1 MPDYIYLLKN
11 RLSVHQRNAL
21 EHIREA
27 AREAGMTVFLVGGAV
42 RDLTSGSPVFDL
54 DVTVQGNAL
63 KLKKPLEKAGGKLWG
78 EHEPTRTLFFRFP
91 VGVTVEISSARREEY
106 PKPGKPVYHWDTV
119 LEDLRRRD
127 FTANAMALSLNEHSY
142 GLLMDPLNGVADIE
156 ARQLRLVSNYGFIED
171 PSRLLRATRLV
182 ARLGWQ
188 LDERTQTRFQNAK
201 EEKAIEALSPHLRGY
216 ELEEIG
222 HEEDGLRVLAAMEA
236 EGWMP
241 YLFPAW
247 TTASVDAPALEEV
260 RKLVTQLQMQG
271 VSPDIS
277 AASVHFLT
285 AKLSPKDLAAL
296 KAMFVRPGFVEE
308 WNHLDQAAKD
318 FSKQLSGKEAA
329 TPSATWKL
337 FTTADPQ
344 AVLWLGLTTKAP
356 AIQAKYKN
364 FFTVWPEAR
373 QKIPYALFQEL
384 RITPEVPG
392 YEELISRLFLG
403 TIDGELQTEEELRAF
418 LEPYSPPAPPP
429 PVTVRRTRGSKK
441 SEPKARIP
449 VEAEFDG
456 EPPELD
462 DEEAA
467 EEPPGEAD
475 EEEDDE
481 SEPEVSLPPAPKKS
495 AKAPVA
501 TIPKSQAKS
510 EAKHEVKHEAK
521 HEVKSE
527 AKHEAKQE
535 ALHPA
540 GKGHAPP
547 KASVPSAAA
556 SPAAMKVPSAPTLHV
571 VTPSKLDKVH
581 VMAKPAKTTAPV
593 VGHASSHP
601 SGHGSGHGHG
611 SASAGKKPVPLK
623 AAVVKSAPAKV
634 VAKPVPSKPVLSK
647 AVKKPVP
654 KPAPAA
660 RHAAKNNSHAKKAAV
675 KAPVKANRK
684 PEPVKKSQPAKKSAP
699 AKKHR

>member
-11 RLSVHQRNAL
+11 RLSIHQRNAL
-21 EHIREA
+21 DQIRLA

-63 KLKKPLEKAGGKLWG
+63 KLKKTLEKAGGKLWG
-78 EHEPTRTLFFRFP
+78 EHEPSRTLFFRFP

-201 EEKAIEALSPHLRGY
+201 EEKTIEALSAYHRGY

-236 EGWMP
+236 EGWMHS
-241 YLFPAW
+241 LFPAW
-247 TTASVDAPALEEV
+247 TTASADASALEEM

-277 AASVHFLT
+277 AVSVHYLT

-296 KAMFVRPGFVEE
+296 KATFVRPGFVEE
-308 WNHLDQAAKD
+308 WNNLDHAAKE
-318 FSKQLSGKEAA
+318 FNKQLMGKEAA

-344 AVLWLGLTTKAP
+344 AVLWLGLTSKAP
-356 AIQAKYKN
+356 AVQAKYKN

-373 QKIPYALFQEL
+373 QKIPHALLQEL
-384 RITPEVPG
+384 RITPEVQG
-392 YEELISRLFLG
+392 YDEMISRLFLG
-403 TIDGELQTEEELRAF
+403 VIDGDLETEEQLRAF

-429 PVTVRRTRGSKK
+429 PVTVRRTRSSKK
-441 SEPKARIP
+441 SGEKSKVL
-449 VEAEFDG
+449 VEVAFDG
-456 EPPELD
+456 DADADNALQLD
-462 DEEAA
+462 EDEVA
-467 EEPPGEAD
+467 EEPIEDVED
-475 EEEDDE
+475 EDE
-481 SEPEVSLPPAPKKS
+481 SEPPVSLPPAAKKGAPALKKLVAES
-495 AKAPVA
+495 KLNFPVA
-501 TIPKSQAKS
+501 KPSPSTKP
-510 EAKHEVKHEAK
+510 EAP
-521 HEVKSE
+521 SS
-527 AKHEAKQE
+527 
-535 ALHPA
+535 
-540 GKGHAPP
+540 
-547 KASVPSAAA
+547 KASPTAVKASA
-556 SPAAMKVPSAPTLHV
+556 SPALHV
-571 VTPSKLDKVH
+571 VAPAKQVKVH
-581 VMAKPAKTTAPV
+581 VMAKQPAKPAPPPAPAR
-593 VGHASSHP
+593 GHSSKPAPNHAPSHAHP
-601 SGHGSGHGHG
+601 
-611 SASAGKKPVPLK
+611 AGKKPLPVKPVPAK
-623 AAVVKSAPAKV
+623 AAAAKQAPAKS
-634 VAKPVPSKPVLSK
+634 VPSKPVPAK
-647 AVKKPVP
+647 VVRGPVAKPAAVAKPAVKHSAPGK
-654 KPAPAA
+654 KTAAKAPAKVQKKPEP
-660 RHAAKNNSHAKKAAV
+660 AKKSHPAKKAA
-675 KAPVKANRK
+675 PVRK
-684 PEPVKKSQPAKKSAP
+684 HK
-699 AKKHR
+699 

>member
-11 RLSVHQRNAL
+11 RLSIHQRNAL
-21 EHIREA
+21 DQIRLA

-63 KLKKPLEKAGGKLWG
+63 KLKKTLEKAGGKLWG
-78 EHEPTRTLFFRFP
+78 EHEPSRTLFFRFP

-106 PKPGKPVYHWDTV
+106 PKPGKPVYHWDTI

-171 PSRLLRATRLV
+171 PARLLRATRLV

-188 LDERTQTRFQNAK
+188 LDERTQTRFQNSK
-201 EEKAIEALSPHLRGY
+201 EEKAIEALSPYHRGY

-236 EGWMP
+236 EGWMH

-247 TTASVDAPALEEV
+247 TAASADAAALEEM

-277 AASVHFLT
+277 AASAHYLT
-285 AKLSPKDLAAL
+285 AKLPAKDLAAL
-296 KAMFVRPGFVEE
+296 KAMFVRPGFVDE
-308 WNHLDQAAKD
+308 WNNLDNAAKE
-318 FSKQLSGKEAA
+318 FNKQLMGKEAA

-337 FTTADPQ
+337 FTSADPQ
-344 AVLWLGLTTKAP
+344 AVLWLGLTSKSP
-356 AIQAKYKN
+356 AVQTKYKN

-373 QKIPYALFQEL
+373 QKIPHALLQEL

-392 YEELISRLFLG
+392 YEEMISRLFLG
-403 TIDGELQTEEELRAF
+403 VIDGNLETEEQLRAF

-441 SEPKARIP
+441 SGEKTKIP
-449 VEAEFDG
+449 LEASFDVDAADAADPLELDEEEAVEEAVEDVEDEDEGDG
-456 EPPELD
+456 EPPLSL
-462 DEEAA
+462 
-467 EEPPGEAD
+467 PPPTKKSPPAPRKSLP
-475 EEEDDE
+475 E
-481 SEPEVSLPPAPKKS
+481 SEPTPQGGKQA
-495 AKAPVA
+495 AA
-501 TIPKSQAKS
+501 TKPENHSSK
-510 EAKHEVKHEAK
+510 
-521 HEVKSE
+521 
-527 AKHEAKQE
+527 
-535 ALHPA
+535 
-540 GKGHAPP
+540 
-547 KASVPSAAA
+547 A
-556 SPAAMKVPSAPTLHV
+556 SPAVAKAAPSPALHV
-571 VTPSKLDKVH
+571 VAPAKQAKVH
-581 VMAKPAKTTAPV
+581 VMAKPAKAAPPPPPLPNRAS
-593 VGHASSHP
+593 GHASKPASNHPPNHPSSHP
-601 SGHGSGHGHG
+601 PTHPTTHPV
-611 SASAGKKPVPLK
+611 ATAGKKALPMKTVPAK
-623 AAVVKSAPAKV
+623 AAA
-634 VAKPVPSKPVLSK
+634 AKPVPARSVPVK
-647 AVKKPVP
+647 VVHRPAA

-660 RHAAKNNSHAKKAAV
+660 KTAAKGSAQGKKATVKAPAKAHKKAEPAKKAH
-675 KAPVKANRK
+675 
-684 PEPVKKSQPAKKSAP
+684 PAKKSVP
-699 AKKHR
+699 ARKHK

>member
-11 RLSVHQRNAL
+11 RLSIHQRNAL
-21 EHIREA
+21 EQIRLA

-63 KLKKPLEKAGGKLWG
+63 KLKKTLEKAGGKLWG
-78 EHEPTRTLFFRFP
+78 EHEPSRTLFFRFP

-106 PKPGKPVYHWDTV
+106 PKPGRPVYHWDTI

-188 LDERTQTRFQNAK
+188 LDERTQTRFQNSK
-201 EEKAIEALSPHLRGY
+201 EEKAIEALSSYHRGY

-236 EGWMP
+236 EGWMH

-247 TTASVDAPALEEV
+247 TTASADATALDEM

-277 AASVHFLT
+277 AVSVHYLT
-285 AKLSPKDLAAL
+285 AKLSTKDLAAL
-296 KAMFVRPGFVEE
+296 KALFIRPGFVEE
-308 WNHLDQAAKD
+308 WNNLDNAAKD
-318 FSKQLSGKEAA
+318 FNKQLMGKEAA

-344 AVLWLGLTTKAP
+344 AILWLGLTSKTP
-356 AIQAKYKN
+356 AVQAKYKN

-373 QKIPYALFQEL
+373 QKIPHALLQEL

-392 YEELISRLFLG
+392 YDEMISRLFLG
-403 TIDGELQTEEELRAF
+403 VIDGNLETDEQLRAF

-441 SEPKARIP
+441 SGEKAKVL
-449 VEAEFDG
+449 VEAAFDG
-456 EPPELD
+456 DGDADDALQLD
-462 DEEAA
+462 DDETA
-467 EEPPGEAD
+467 EEPVED
-475 EEEDDE
+475 VEDDGDGD
-481 SEPEVSLPPAPKKS
+481 SEPPVSPPPAAKKSAPAPKKS
-495 AKAPVA
+495 SVE
-501 TIPKSQAKS
+501 SQPSA
-510 EAKHEVKHEAK
+510 
-521 HEVKSE
+521 
-527 AKHEAKQE
+527 
-535 ALHPA
+535 PA
-540 GKGHAPP
+540 GKPAPGTKP
-547 KASVPSAAA
+547 EAHSSKAGPVAAKA
-556 SPAAMKVPSAPTLHV
+556 TPGPALHV
-571 VTPSKLDKVH
+571 VSPTKQAKVH
-581 VMAKPAKTTAPV
+581 VMAKQPAKPAPPSAPNRGQASKPSPHHAP
-593 VGHASSHP
+593 GHAQP
-601 SGHGSGHGHG
+601 
-611 SASAGKKPVPLK
+611 AAKKALPMKAVPPK
-623 AAVVKSAPAKV
+623 AAAAKQVPAKSVPSKPAPAKV
-634 VAKPVPSKPVLSK
+634 VRGPVTKPAVVAKPAVKHSVPSKKTPVK
-647 AVKKPVP
+647 AAAKVQKRPEPAKKSHPAKKPVP
-654 KPAPAA
+654 
-660 RHAAKNNSHAKKAAV
+660 V
-675 KAPVKANRK
+675 
-684 PEPVKKSQPAKKSAP
+684 
-699 AKKHR
+699 KKHR

>member
-11 RLSVHQRNAL
+11 RLSIHQRNAL
-21 EHIREA
+21 DQITLA

-63 KLKKPLEKAGGKLWG
+63 KLKKTLEKAGGKLWG
-78 EHEPTRTLFFRFP
+78 EHEPSRTLFFRFP

-106 PKPGKPVYHWDTV
+106 PKPGKPVYHWDTI

-188 LDERTQTRFQNAK
+188 LDERTQTRFQNSK
-201 EEKAIEALSPHLRGY
+201 EEKAIEALSPYHRGY

-236 EGWMP
+236 EGWMH

-247 TTASVDAPALEEV
+247 TTASADAAALEEM

-277 AASVHFLT
+277 AVSVHYLT
-285 AKLSPKDLAAL
+285 AKLSAKDLTAL
-296 KAMFVRPGFVEE
+296 KALFVRPGFVEE
-308 WNHLDQAAKD
+308 WNNLDHAAKE
-318 FSKQLSGKEAA
+318 FNKQLMGKEAA

-344 AVLWLGLTTKAP
+344 AVLWLGLTSKAP
-356 AIQAKYKN
+356 AVQTKYKN

-373 QKIPYALFQEL
+373 QKIPHALLQEL

-392 YEELISRLFLG
+392 YDEMISRLFLG
-403 TIDGELQTEEELRAF
+403 VIDGNLETEEQLRAF

-441 SEPKARIP
+441 SGEKAKVL
-449 VEAEFDG
+449 VEAAFDG
-456 EPPELD
+456 DADDVLPLDDDEAPEEPIEDVEDEDEGDSEPPITLPP
-462 DEEAA
+462 AA
-467 EEPPGEAD
+467 KKSA
-475 EEEDDE
+475 
-481 SEPEVSLPPAPKKS
+481 PAPKKS
-495 AKAPVA
+495 TAESQPNPPAPKP
-501 TIPKSQAKS
+501 TKP
-510 EAKHEVKHEAK
+510 EA
-521 HEVKSE
+521 
-527 AKHEAKQE
+527 
-535 ALHPA
+535 PA
-540 GKGHAPP
+540 P
-547 KASVPSAAA
+547 KARPAVVKAAP
-556 SPAAMKVPSAPTLHV
+556 SPALHV
-571 VTPSKLDKVH
+571 VAPAKQAKVH
-581 VMAKPAKTTAPV
+581 VMAKQPAKPSPPPAPSKV
-593 VGHASSHP
+593 QASKPSPNHAPTPSHSHP
-601 SGHGSGHGHG
+601 
-611 SASAGKKPVPLK
+611 AGKKALPMKPVPAK
-623 AAVVKSAPAKV
+623 AVAAKQAPAKSVPSKSAPAKV
-634 VAKPVPSKPVLSK
+634 VHGHVAKPATVAKPAVKHPVPAKKTAAKAPVKVQKKPEPAKK
-647 AVKKPVP
+647 AHPAKKPVP
-654 KPAPAA
+654 
-660 RHAAKNNSHAKKAAV
+660 
-675 KAPVKANRK
+675 
-684 PEPVKKSQPAKKSAP
+684 
-699 AKKHR
+699 AKKHK

>member
-11 RLSVHQRNAL
+11 RLSPHQQNAL
-21 EHIREA
+21 QHIREA

-63 KLKKPLEKAGGKLWG
+63 KLKKTLEKAGGKLWG
-78 EHEPTRTLFFRFP
+78 EHEPSRTLFFRFP

-106 PKPGKPVYHWDTV
+106 PKPGKPVYHWDTI

-156 ARQLRLVSNYGFIED
+156 ARHLRLESNYGFIED

-201 EEKAIEALSPHLRGY
+201 EEKAIEALSAYQRGY

-236 EGWMP
+236 EGWMH
-241 YLFPAW
+241 YLFPSW
-247 TTASVDAPALEEV
+247 TTASADAPAPEEM

-277 AASVHFLT
+277 AASVHYLT
-285 AKLSPKDLAAL
+285 AKLSPKDLTAL
-296 KAMFVRPGFVEE
+296 KATFVRPGFVEE
-308 WNHLDQAAKD
+308 WNNLDHAAKE
-318 FSKQLSGKEAA
+318 FNKQLMGKEAA

-344 AVLWLGLTTKAP
+344 AVLWLGLTSKSP

-373 QKIPYALFQEL
+373 QKIPHALLQEL

-392 YEELISRLFLG
+392 YDEMISRLFLG
-403 TIDGELQTEEELRAF
+403 VIDGNLETEEQLRAF

-429 PVTVRRTRGSKK
+429 PVTVRRTRGKK
-441 SEPKARIP
+441 SGEKSKVL
-449 VEAEFDG
+449 VEAAFDGDADADDVLPLDDEEVAEEPIEDVEDEDEGDG
-456 EPPELD
+456 EPP
-462 DEEAA
+462 
-467 EEPPGEAD
+467 
-475 EEEDDE
+475 
-481 SEPEVSLPPAPKKS
+481 VSLPPAAKKATPAARKS
-495 AKAPVA
+495 AAESQPDAPAVKLLPATKPEVPSSKASPGA
-501 TIPKSQAKS
+501 AKS
-510 EAKHEVKHEAK
+510 
-521 HEVKSE
+521 
-527 AKHEAKQE
+527 
-535 ALHPA
+535 
-540 GKGHAPP
+540 AP
-547 KASVPSAAA
+547 
-556 SPAAMKVPSAPTLHV
+556 SPALHV
-571 VTPSKLDKVH
+571 VAPAKQAKVH
-581 VMAKPAKTTAPV
+581 VMAKQPAKPAPPPPANRGHSSKPSPNHAPTHPHAPAGKKALPIKPIPAKT
-593 VGHASSHP
+593 
-601 SGHGSGHGHG
+601 
-611 SASAGKKPVPLK
+611 
-623 AAVVKSAPAKV
+623 AAAKQVPAKSV
-634 VAKPVPSKPVLSK
+634 PSKSVPAKMVHGPVAKPAAKHGAPSKKTP
-647 AVKKPVP
+647 
-654 KPAPAA
+654 
-660 RHAAKNNSHAKKAAV
+660 V
-675 KAPVKANRK
+675 KAPVKVQKK
-684 PEPVKKSQPAKKSAP
+684 PEPAKKS
-699 AKKHR
+699 

>member
-11 RLSVHQRNAL
+11 RLSKHQQNAL
-21 EHIREA
+21 QHIREA

-78 EHEPTRTLFFRFP
+78 EHEPSRTLFFRFP

-106 PKPGKPVYHWDTV
+106 PKPGKPVYHWDTI
-119 LEDLRRRD
+119 LDDLRRRD

-156 ARQLRLVSNYGFIED
+156 ARQLRLVSNYGFLEE

-182 ARLGWQ
+182 ARLGWE

-201 EEKAIEALSPHLRGY
+201 EEKAIEALSPYHRGY

-222 HEEDGLRVLAAMEA
+222 HEEDGLKVLAAMEA
-236 EGWMP
+236 EGWMHH
-241 YLFPAW
+241 LFPAW
-247 TTASVDAPALEEV
+247 TTASADAAGLEEM

-277 AASVHFLT
+277 ATSVHYLT
-285 AKLSPKDLAAL
+285 AKLSAKDLAAL
-296 KAMFVRPGFVEE
+296 KATFVRPGFVAE
-308 WNHLDQAAKD
+308 WDNLDHAAKE
-318 FSKQLSGKEAA
+318 FNKQLSGKEAA

-344 AVLWLGLTTKAP
+344 AVLWLGLTSKSP

-373 QKIPYALFQEL
+373 QKIPHALLQEL

-392 YEELISRLFLG
+392 YDEMISGLFLG
-403 TIDGELQTEEELRAF
+403 VIDGKLETDEQLRAF

-441 SEPKARIP
+441 SGEAKAKIP
-449 VEAEFDG
+449 VEEVAEEAGEEVAFDG
-456 EPPELD
+456 EPLELD
-462 DEEAA
+462 EEGI
-467 EEPPGEAD
+467 EDID
-475 EEEDDE
+475 EEEE
-481 SEPEVSLPPAPKKS
+481 GEPEDFPPVAKKTAPAPKKS
-495 AKAPVA
+495 HAEGESGNAGGKA
-501 TIPKSQAKS
+501 
-510 EAKHEVKHEAK
+510 
-521 HEVKSE
+521 
-527 AKHEAKQE
+527 
-535 ALHPA
+535 
-540 GKGHAPP
+540 HANHKPE
-547 KASVPSAAA
+547 AAA
-556 SPAAMKVPSAPTLHV
+556 AKVTPAAAKTAPNPTLHV
-571 VTPSKLDKVH
+571 VAPAKQAKVH
-581 VMAKPAKTTAPV
+581 VMPKADKQTAPAPSRPSSHAHSPAPVAKKTMPTKAAAVKPA
-593 VGHASSHP
+593 HA
-601 SGHGSGHGHG
+601 
-611 SASAGKKPVPLK
+611 KV
-623 AAVVKSAPAKV
+623 APAKAAA
-634 VAKPVPSKPVLSK
+634 AKPVPSKAIRP
-647 AVKKPVP
+647 
-654 KPAPAA
+654 
-660 RHAAKNNSHAKKAAV
+660 AAV
-675 KAPVKANRK
+675 KPPPAVKPAAK
-684 PEPVKKSQPAKKSAP
+684 SGSHVKKAVASKPPAKVTKKAEPAKKSLPAKKNAP

>member
-11 RLSVHQRNAL
+11 RLSIHQQNAL
-21 EHIREA
+21 QHIREA

-78 EHEPTRTLFFRFP
+78 EHEPSRTLFFRFP

-106 PKPGKPVYHWDTV
+106 PKPGKPVYHWDTI

-156 ARQLRLVSNYGFIED
+156 ARQLRLVSNYGFLEE

-182 ARLGWQ
+182 ARLGWE

-201 EEKAIEALSPHLRGY
+201 DENAIEALSPYHRGY

-236 EGWMP
+236 QGWMHH
-241 YLFPAW
+241 LFPAW
-247 TTASVDAPALEEV
+247 STASADAPGLEEM

-285 AKLSPKDLAAL
+285 AKLSAKDLAAL
-296 KAMFVRPGFVEE
+296 KAMFVRPGFVGE
-308 WNHLDQAAKD
+308 WDNLDNAAKE
-318 FSKQLSGKEAA
+318 FNKQLSGKEAA
-329 TPSATWKL
+329 TPSVAWKL

-344 AVLWLGLTTKAP
+344 AVLWLGLTSKSP
-356 AIQAKYKN
+356 AIQAKYKS

-373 QKIPYALFQEL
+373 QKVPHALFQEL

-392 YEELISRLFLG
+392 YEEMISRLFLG
-403 TIDGELQTEEELRAF
+403 VIDGNLETEEQLRAF

-441 SEPKARIP
+441 GGEAKAKIA
-449 VEAEFDG
+449 VEEAEAVFDG
-456 EPPELD
+456 EPIELD
-462 DEEAA
+462 DEEAV
-467 EEPPGEAD
+467 EEVEVEDEEGEAD
-475 EEEDDE
+475 D
-481 SEPEVSLPPAPKKS
+481 SFSPVVKKSAPAPKKAPSVSEGNS
-495 AKAPVA
+495 ASKAQA
-501 TIPKSQAKS
+501 SPKPAAAAAQVNPA
-510 EAKHEVKHEAK
+510 
-521 HEVKSE
+521 
-527 AKHEAKQE
+527 
-535 ALHPA
+535 A
-540 GKGHAPP
+540 GK
-547 KASVPSAAA
+547 AAA
-556 SPAAMKVPSAPTLHV
+556 NPTLHAV
-571 VTPSKLDKVH
+571 APIKSAKVH
-581 VMAKPAKTTAPV
+581 VMAKDAKPAAPAPRPN
-593 VGHASSHP
+593 HAH
-601 SGHGSGHGHG
+601 SGTP
-611 SASAGKKPVPLK
+611 AGKKALPMKATAVKAVPAK
-623 AAVVKSAPAKV
+623 AAAAKAV
-634 VAKPVPSKPVLSK
+634 PSKPVPSKVVGRV
-647 AVKKPVP
+647 AVKQV
-654 KPAPAA
+654 PAA
-660 RHAAKNNSHAKKAAV
+660 KPAAKNSIQAKKAAPAKPAGKIHK
-675 KAPVKANRK
+675 KAEPAKK
-684 PEPVKKSQPAKKSAP
+684 PPPAKKSAP
-699 AKKHR
+699 ARKHR